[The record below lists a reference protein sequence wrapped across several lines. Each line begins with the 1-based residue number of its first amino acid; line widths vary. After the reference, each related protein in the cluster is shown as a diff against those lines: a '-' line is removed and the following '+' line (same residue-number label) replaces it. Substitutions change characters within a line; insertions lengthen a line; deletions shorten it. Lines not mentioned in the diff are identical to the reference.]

1 MNWLMLLAAII
12 AEVSATSALKASD
25 GFTKFWPSVIVIV
38 GYASAFFLLS
48 LLVKVFPVGIVYAI
62 WCGVGIALIAV
73 VGWFY
78 LDQKL
83 DLPAIAGIA
92 LITAGVVLISL
103 FSKSTSDM

>member
-48 LLVKVFPVGIVYAI
+48 LLVKVMPVGIVYAI
-62 WCGVGIALIAV
+62 WCGVGIVLIAV

-78 LDQKL
+78 LGQKL
-83 DLPAIAGIA
+83 DLPAILGII

-103 FSKSTSDM
+103 FSRSTSDM

>member
-1 MNWLMLLAAII
+1 MNYLMLVAAII

-25 GFTKFWPSVIVIV
+25 GFTKFWPSLIVVV

-48 LLVKVFPVGIVYAI
+48 LLVKAMPVGIVYAI
-62 WCGVGIALIAV
+62 WCGVGIALIAI

-83 DLPAIAGIA
+83 DLPAILGIL
-92 LITAGVVLISL
+92 LITSGVVVISL
-103 FSKSTSDM
+103 FSSSMSE

>member
-38 GYASAFFLLS
+38 GYASTFFLLS
-48 LLVKVFPVGIVYAI
+48 LLVKVFPVGVVYAI
-62 WCGVGIALIAV
+62 WCGVGIAFIAV

-83 DLPAIAGIA
+83 DLPAIVGIV

-103 FSKSTSDM
+103 FSNSTSDI

>member
-48 LLVKVFPVGIVYAI
+48 LLVKAFPVGVVYAI

-83 DLPAIAGIA
+83 DLPAIAGII
-92 LITAGVVLISL
+92 LITAEVVLISL

>member
-38 GYASAFFLLS
+38 GYALAFFLLS
-48 LLVKVFPVGIVYAI
+48 LLVKVLPVGIVYAI

-78 LDQKL
+78 LGQN
-83 DLPAIAGIA
+83 
-92 LITAGVVLISL
+92 LIYRQ
-103 FSKSTSDM
+103 F

>member
-103 FSKSTSDM
+103 FSNSTSDM

>member
-48 LLVKVFPVGIVYAI
+48 LLVKVMPVGIVYAI

-78 LDQKL
+78 LGQKL
-83 DLPAIAGIA
+83 DLPAILGII

-103 FSKSTSDM
+103 FSRSTSDM

>member
-38 GYASAFFLLS
+38 GYALAFFLLS
-48 LLVKVFPVGIVYAI
+48 LLVKVLPVGIVYAI

-78 LDQKL
+78 LGQKL
-83 DLPAIAGIA
+83 DLPAILGII

-103 FSKSTSDM
+103 FSRSTSDM

>member
-1 MNWLMLLAAII
+1 MLLAAII

-48 LLVKVFPVGIVYAI
+48 LLVKAFPVGVVYAI
-62 WCGVGIALIAV
+62 LCGVGIALIAV

-83 DLPAIAGIA
+83 DLPAIAGII
-92 LITAGVVLISL
+92 LITAEVVLISL

>member
-83 DLPAIAGIA
+83 DLPAIAGIV

-103 FSKSTSDM
+103 FSNSTSDM

>member
-1 MNWLMLLAAII
+1 
-12 AEVSATSALKASD
+12 
-25 GFTKFWPSVIVIV
+25 VIV

-103 FSKSTSDM
+103 FSNSTSDM